1 MSWDKLGEFA
11 LKVLRDEME
20 KPQTRYDAL
29 GRRKPMRY
37 KLNDTKNFSKSLD
50 YEVKEYGDGEVDIFI
65 TYPDQAPFKYQA
77 GIFFETGRQP
87 GKGISREGQIKLR
100 AWAKRKVR
108 GFNNLSKS
116 KQNSFIF
123 FTSQKIKKRGI
134 GSLQIFANLNQLI
147 GDRFEEFFNTLSEEE
162 IANLPQLSVIEE
174 VLDRLSLIDNV
185 SIDEI

>member
-1 MSWDKLGEFA
+1 MSWDKLGQFA
-11 LKVLRDEME
+11 LKVLRDEMA
-20 KPQTRYDAL
+20 KPQTRYDGS
-29 GRRKPMRY
+29 GRQKSVRY
-37 KLNDTKNFSKSLD
+37 KLNDTGKLSASLD

-77 GIFFETGRQP
+77 PIFFETGRKAGSGVP
-87 GKGISREGQIKLR
+87 PLALR
-100 AWAKRKVR
+100 KWAQRKVR

-116 KQNSFIF
+116 KQNSFLF
-123 FTSQKIKKRGI
+123 FTNLKIKKRGI